1 MALKIGIG
9 RVLIQLL
16 PISNPDEEMK
26 YPVQTVNHLGGEA
39 ESDLVTSLVT
49 KPYTIEVYDPLDNYM
64 GGQIGIRVALV
75 GGVYHVYIYSVTPM
89 IFEIYI
95 TY

>member
-16 PISNPDEEMK
+16 PVFNPDEMK
-26 YPVQTVNHLGGEA
+26 YPVQTVNHPGGET
-39 ESDLVTSLVT
+39 ESDITTSLVT
-49 KPYTIEVYDPLDNYM
+49 KPYTIEAYDPSNNYV
-64 GGQIGIRVALV
+64 GAQIGIRVALV

-89 IFEIYI
+89 IFELYI